1 MNPRPTEPR
10 GTARL
15 AAAALFACTTL
26 ALANLPAADFPVGWL
41 LALVLPGAVLG
52 RLPPATSPWR
62 RTLLT
67 MLLQTVA
74 LWLALEFAGTLSRP
88 AALACTILP
97 PLAFVTARQQESDGA
112 LGLFL
117 SFCVLLVGVI
127 LDGVHLPLVFAY
139 GLMAC
144 LTLRTTAHLAA
155 CRVSRAPHRLVAR
168 AHTGPVLASALALAL
183 PCLLAAFAVER
194 TIGLLPTPSRSGTS
208 GASAPADDRGRRRVG
223 LDDSFVLDGGRGALA
238 DLHGE
243 QLVRVRTTTGRA
255 VPGDLYL
262 RSGFFAAAGLDRWQI
277 GQLDQSVAPHA
288 ESHVLRRP
296 LPDAPVQW
304 LEVERFAGARNFV
317 FAPPGATEI
326 RGLDDLVA
334 DDLREWLRQ
343 PDRSRLDDYAIGFQ
357 RLPAPPA
364 DLPLDPRARRLG
376 LLSLP
381 AGLDRAPFEALLD
394 AWHVGTAPQ
403 EAIEAIAAGLAHHCR
418 YDRVE
423 PQGPHAHAL
432 ENFLFADGDRRGY
445 CMHFAS
451 AAALMLRLRGIAC
464 RIGVGLYGGDAD
476 RSEPGA
482 RLFGSQHAHAW
493 VEIPFAGRG
502 FVVFDPTPPQERGR
516 RMPSRLDDSG
526 RLDTDPAI
534 AATGARSPWQA
545 LLDFVL
551 QPWLLLVALL
561 LAIGSTLWPTG
572 PARRATAVTPPVAR
586 SARRTLA
593 RLLRALSAAGHARR
607 AGDTLE
613 MFQRELAAAGRLPP
627 EVRRAFEVYQEVRFG
642 GRPFDQ
648 ARADELQHGVFTA
661 ERMRPAGAEPQ
672 PDRTAGQT

>member
-1 MNPRPTEPR
+1 MNAADAAPR
-10 GTARL
+10 GVTRL
-15 AAAALFACTTL
+15 AVAALLACTTL
-26 ALANLPAADFPVGWL
+26 ALANLPARDFPVGWL
-41 LALVLPGAVLG
+41 AALVMPGAVLG

-62 RTLLT
+62 RALLT
-67 MLLQTVA
+67 MLLQTLG
-74 LWLALEFAGTLSRP
+74 LWLALEFAGALSRP

-155 CRVSRAPHRLVAR
+155 CRVSRAPHRLVVAR
-168 AHTGPVLASALALAL
+168 GAASVFGSSLALAL
-183 PCLLAAFAVER
+183 PCLLAGFAVER
-194 TIGLLPTPSRSGTS
+194 TIGMLPTPSRSGPGGVSATS
-208 GASAPADDRGRRRVG
+208 DEGGRRRVG
-223 LDDSFVLDGGRGALA
+223 LDDSFVLDGGKGALA

-262 RSGFFAAAGLDRWQI
+262 RSGFFAGAGLDRWQI
-277 GQLDQSVAPHA
+277 GQLDQTVMPRA

-296 LPDAPVQW
+296 LPDAPVEW
-304 LEVERFAGARNFV
+304 LEVERFTGARNFV

-326 RGLDDLVA
+326 RGLEELIA

-343 PDRSRLDDYAIGFQ
+343 PDRSGHDDYAIAFQ
-357 RLPAPPA
+357 RLLPPPG

-381 AGLDRAPFEALLD
+381 AGLDRAPFEQLLD

-403 EAIEAIAAGLAHHCR
+403 EAAEAVAAGLAYHCR

-423 PQGPHAHAL
+423 PTGPHAHAL

-476 RSEPGA
+476 RSEAGA
-482 RLFGSQHAHAW
+482 RLYGSQHAHAW
-493 VEIPFAGRG
+493 IEIPFAGRG

-516 RMPSRLDDSG
+516 RMPSRLDDTG
-526 RLDTDPAI
+526 RLDAGPAAD
-534 AATGARSPWQA
+534 AAARSAWQA
-545 LLDFVL
+545 LLAFVL

-572 PARRATAVTPPVAR
+572 PARRATPVTPPVAR
-586 SARRTLA
+586 SARRLLA
-593 RLLRALSAAGHARR
+593 RLLRALAAAGHRR
-607 AGDTLE
+607 REGDTLE
-613 MFQRELAAAGRLPP
+613 AFARGLADCGRLLP
-627 EVRRAFEVYQEVRFG
+627 EVQRAFDVYQEVRFG
-642 GRPFDQ
+642 GRSFDQ
-648 ARADELQHGVFTA
+648 ARADELQRGMLAA
-661 ERMRPAGAEPQ
+661 ERMQPVREPQ
-672 PDRTAGQT
+672 ADVAAGQT